1 MGQTQASFG
10 MEVML
15 AWTSMYVVE
24 TKKTEQIASY
34 ALKAAWSERI
44 HTGHETR
51 QERVHWRRSGSK
63 TLITG

>member
-1 MGQTQASFG
+1 MGQTQAPFR

-15 AWTSMYVVE
+15 AWTGMYVVE
-24 TKKTEQIASY
+24 TKKTEQIVSY

-44 HTGHETR
+44 HTGHETW

-63 TLITG
+63 TPITG